1 MWSKLKIMKNLIIGL
16 VIGLGGLFIGVHLV
30 DGLVTDEVEV
40 RVEKLI
46 NQQLIGGNKD
56 NMRTEIRYLII
67 TDGGTFVCE
76 SALLKFKFN
85 NSDIFFHLVEGK
97 RYRMKVVGIG
107 KSFITDYK
115 NVIGVSLI

>member
-1 MWSKLKIMKNLIIGL
+1 MRNLIIGL
-16 VIGLGGLFIGVHLV
+16 MIGFGVLFIGVHLV

-56 NMRTEIRYLII
+56 NMRTEMRYLII
-67 TDGGTFVCE
+67 TDGGTFICE
-76 SALLKFKFN
+76 SAFLQFKFN

-97 RYRMKVVGIG
+97 RYGLKVVGIG
-107 KSFITDYK
+107 KSFMTDYK
-115 NVIGVSLI
+115 NVIGVSVI

>member
-1 MWSKLKIMKNLIIGL
+1 MRNLIIGL
-16 VIGLGGLFIGVHLV
+16 MIGFGVIFIGIKVF

-97 RYRMKVVGIG
+97 RYKLRVVGIG
-107 KSFITDYK
+107 KSFISDYK
-115 NVIGVSLI
+115 NVIGVSEI